1 VTFNGSYSRQQP
13 SVEDPDGDAVAALE
27 NKQIDRVVV
36 DFPIKPRARRG
47 CR

>member
-1 VTFNGSYSRQQP
+1 VTFNGSYSGQQP

-36 DFPIKPRARRG
+36 DPIKPRARRE